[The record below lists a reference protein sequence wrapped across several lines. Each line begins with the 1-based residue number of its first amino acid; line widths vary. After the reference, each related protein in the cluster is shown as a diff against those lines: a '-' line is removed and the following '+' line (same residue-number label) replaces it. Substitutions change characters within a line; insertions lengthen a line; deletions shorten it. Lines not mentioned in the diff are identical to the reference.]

1 MLNVDTILFIG
12 EKCDEMLVVGTASS
26 IEEQKELHFIAE
38 IAIIGERIR
47 YIARQQKNRRNKIN

>member
-1 MLNVDTILFIG
+1 VLIINTILFG

-26 IEEQKELHFIAE
+26 IEEQRELHFIAE

-47 YIARQQKNRRNKIN
+47 YLARQQKNRRNR

>member
-1 MLNVDTILFIG
+1 MLIINTILFG

-26 IEEQKELHFIAE
+26 IEEQRELHFIAE

-47 YIARQQKNRRNKIN
+47 YLARQQKNRRNR